1 VKNIKPLNSKI
12 NEEEYQIS
20 EFLNYHL
27 KHEIGLL
34 ESVLRIGSD
43 SWLNCIN
50 EARIL
55 WEERSIELEE
65 DDLFLIQTDAGKKEI
80 FEGEEVLLDVPFEIE
95 DFEEDSEEDLYEG
108 EYQGKKVELNK
119 PRRMS
124 GKHKFTVFTRGE
136 NGKVVKVQWGQ
147 PGATV
152 KNYDPEASRSF
163 RARHKCKTPGPRW
176 KARWWACNVG
186 RYAKLLGLKSNKPW

>member
-1 VKNIKPLNSKI
+1 MKNIKPLNSKI

-55 WEERSIELEE
+55 WEEKSIELEE

-95 DFEEDSEEDLYEG
+95 NFEEDSEEDLYEG

-124 GKHKFTVFTRGE
+124 GKHKFRVFTKNEKGR
-136 NGKVVKVQWGQ
+136 VVKVEWGQ

-152 KNYDPEASRSF
+152 KNNNPEASRSF

>member
-1 VKNIKPLNSKI
+1 MD
-12 NEEEYQIS
+12 
-20 EFLNYHL
+20 
-27 KHEIGLL
+27 
-34 ESVLRIGSD
+34 SVYRIGSD

-50 EARIL
+50 EARDL
-55 WEERSIELEE
+55 WETGKIELEE
-65 DDLFLIQTDAGKKEI
+65 DDLFLISTDAGRKGI
-80 FEGEEVLLDVPFEIE
+80 FEGEEVVLDVPFEY
-95 DFEEDSEEDLYEG
+95 EEDLYEA

-124 GKHKFTVFTRGE
+124 GKHKFRVFTKNGE
-136 NGKVVKVQWGQ
+136 GRVVKVEWGQ

-152 KNYDPEASRSF
+152 KNYDPEASKSF
-163 RARHKCKTPGPRW
+163 RARHQCKTPGPRW

>member
-1 VKNIKPLNSKI
+1 MKNIKPLNSKI
-12 NEEEYQIS
+12 NGEEYQIS

>member
-1 VKNIKPLNSKI
+1 MKNIKPLNSKI

-95 DFEEDSEEDLYEG
+95 DFEEDSEEGLYEG